1 MKRNLLTF
9 FFLFTITLG
18 FANDSTSIKK
28 RTIAILDLTARNM
41 ETNDGELFS
50 AKHILKVA
58 GLPYIVTTS
67 VNTAMQYGVMIPS
80 SRLTDSVFTSP
91 EYDSIHSYVNKGG
104 ILISAGVRDSAF
116 LPLFGINT
124 AISNSSH
131 HRIIFN
137 MSLAD
142 QSMRWLN
149 DTMEQTISIGKLS
162 YPTTINVRQ
171 FTLSSGIEMAH
182 YDDLSTAISRNN
194 YGAGVAYGLGFS
206 FKNLVLLNQV
216 NKDADAQRIYSNG
229 FEPTTDALILFLK
242 GICTKHTPNTVW
254 LHTSPFE
261 SKTTLMVTHDVD
273 ATTAFDTMSYYADYE
288 TSIGLSST
296 YTVTTHYIN
305 DGVLNDF
312 YNVSSIP
319 HVQYLIDKGHKL
331 ASHSVGHFTDF
342 SDDDIFPL
350 GVLGNTQAT
359 YLPYNGGG
367 ATDSTVGG
375 TVLGETE
382 VSKNIL
388 ENDFGVT
395 IRSFRAG
402 HLEYNKYL
410 VNALDT
416 LGYEYCS
423 NYASGDVLTNFP
435 YQNHKDRSS
444 SGAITDI
451 WEIPLN
457 ISDVFNSDPISFTN
471 YSAKQA
477 IWLDVLNRNRD
488 NYAPNNLLIHP
499 NRIYKLWAQQDLID
513 QLPSGV
519 FTTDLE
525 TYADYWRGRDSIRF
539 TSELSNDTLTITI
552 PATQLPLNNM
562 LSFVVD
568 NGQDLA
574 HIKAQ
579 DDAGYP
585 ITVIQSLW
593 DDNGLILHFGYY
605 PPLSTAWKENPV
617 QTGLLANCFPN
628 PFSTNTTVEIWF
640 KEDASLT
647 IELFNVMGQLI
658 ETTTTGN
665 LQAGIFR
672 HNIEANN
679 LPAGTYYCKI
689 STDKK
694 TIVKKIVL
702 LSE

>member
-1 MKRNLLTF
+1 MKRNLLI
-9 FFLFTITLG
+9 FLFLLSITLG

-28 RTIAILDLTARNM
+28 RTVAILDLTARNM

-58 GLPYIVTTS
+58 GLPYIVTTN
-67 VNTAMQYGVMIPS
+67 VNTAIKYGIVIPS

-91 EYDSIHSYVNKGG
+91 EYDSIYSYVNNGG

-124 AISNSSH
+124 ATSNSSH

-162 YPTTINVRQ
+162 YPTTIVVRQ
-171 FTLSSGIEMAH
+171 FTLGSAIEMAH
-182 YDDLSTAISRNN
+182 YDDLSSAISRNN

-242 GICTKHTPNTVW
+242 AICTKHTPNTVW

-288 TSIGLSST
+288 NSIGLSST

-305 DGVLNDF
+305 DGVLNNF
-312 YNVSSIP
+312 YNLTSIP
-319 HVQYLIDKGHKL
+319 QVQYLITKGHKL

-342 SDDDIFPL
+342 GDDDIFPL

-359 YLPYNGGG
+359 YLPYNAGG
-367 ATDSTVGG
+367 AIDSTVGG

-388 ENDFGVT
+388 DADFGLN
-395 IRSFRAG
+395 IRTFRAG

-423 NYASGDVLTNFP
+423 NYSTGDVLTNFP

-444 SGAITDI
+444 SGALSNV
-451 WEIPLN
+451 WEFPLN
-457 ISDVFNSDPISFTN
+457 VSDVFASDPISFTN

-477 IWLDVLNRNRD
+477 IWLDVINRNRD
-488 NYAPNNLLIHP
+488 NYSPNVLLIHP

-513 QLPSGV
+513 QLPSDV
-519 FTTDLE
+519 MVTDLE

-539 TSELSNDTLTITI
+539 TNEISNDTLTITI
-552 PATQLPLNNM
+552 PSSQLPLNNM
-562 LSFVVD
+562 ISFVVD

-574 HIKAQ
+574 LIKAQ
-579 DDAGYP
+579 DELGNP
-585 ITVIQSLW
+585 ISVFQSLW

-605 PPLSTAWKENPV
+605 LPLGIEWKENPN
-617 QTGLLANCFPN
+617 QSGLLANCFPN
-628 PFSTNTTVEIWF
+628 PFNTNTTVEIWF
-640 KEDASLT
+640 KEDATLN
-647 IELFNVMGQLI
+647 IELFNVMGQI
-658 ETTTTGN
+658 VSTTTTGE
-665 LQAGIFR
+665 LQAGIYR
-672 HNIEANN
+672 QTIEAND

-694 TIVKKIVL
+694 SIVKKIIL
-702 LSE
+702 LKQ